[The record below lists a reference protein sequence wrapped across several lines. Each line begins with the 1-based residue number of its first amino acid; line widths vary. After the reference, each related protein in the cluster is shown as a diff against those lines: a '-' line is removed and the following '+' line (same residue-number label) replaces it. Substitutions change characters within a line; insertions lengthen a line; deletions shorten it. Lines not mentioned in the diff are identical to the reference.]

1 MRISRSSIRTLIVAL
16 IGTVALAGVT
26 AMRSNAMIILFDDL
40 SDQNVP
46 IPNGYAGLDW
56 SNFSSISASYDP
68 YGAFPVAAVS
78 QPNIAYGYN
87 ASQEQVITSS
97 SPFAFNSGY
106 FTSIFTDGDLIAT
119 GYVGSTPTYSKTFAI
134 NDVGP
139 TLVNFD
145 WSGIDELTFDDSDSF
160 NWGVDNLDVTESVVP
175 EPGTSLVFMPGSL
188 AIVGMLVSVRRKR
201 PIASD

>member
-1 MRISRSSIRTLIVAL
+1 MV
-16 IGTVALAGVT
+16 
-26 AMRSNAMIILFDDL
+26 ILFDDL

-56 SNFSSISASYDP
+56 SDFSSISASYDP

-78 QPNIAYGYN
+78 QPNIAYGYD
-87 ASQEQVITSS
+87 ASQKQIITST

-106 FTSIFTDGDLIAT
+106 FTSISADGDLIAT

-134 NDVGP
+134 NDAGP

-160 NWGVDNLDVTESVVP
+160 NWGVDNLDVTESTAP
-175 EPGTSLVFMPGSL
+175 EPRTSVVFMCGSL
-188 AIVGMLVSVRRKR
+188 ALAGMLLSTRKKR
-201 PIASD
+201 LNASA